1 MKRLYRYRFIA
12 LAVVA
17 AGLIAATV
25 ILMLSNEE
33 SGLAGRLGPTPGPD
47 SQGHIEARRA
57 YLTRIASEDPEQEAA
72 ALVSLSALTSA
83 RDATSVLGDAA
94 PTAVFVQFPGHQAE
108 ALPVETTIESTV
120 GDRADELTAQIQ
132 AEIDAITDEAE
143 KEKRRDAL
151 ASLGPGCACV
161 FAIAL
166 EDTTLGDLAEIQ
178 ELPEVRLVD
187 VPDPVVDSLEGWEL
201 TPILPRGTPAPST
214 SASPSPQA
222 P

>member
-1 MKRLYRYRFIA
+1 LYRYRFVA

-25 ILMLSNEE
+25 ILMLSDEE
-33 SGLAGRLGPTPGPD
+33 TGLAGRLGPTPGPD
-47 SQGHIEARRA
+47 SQGHIDAGRA

-83 RDATSVLGDAA
+83 RDATSVLADAE

-108 ALPVETTIESTV
+108 ALPVETTIEATV
-120 GDRADELTAQIQ
+120 RDRADELKTQIQ
-132 AEIDAITDEAE
+132 AEIGAITDEAE
-143 KEKRRDAL
+143 KQKRRDAL
-151 ASLGPGCACV
+151 AVLGPECACV
-161 FAIAL
+161 FAVAL

-178 ELPEVRLVD
+178 ELAEVRLVD

-201 TPILPRGTPAPST
+201 TPILPGGTPAPST
-214 SASPSPQA
+214 SPSSSPQA